1 MTRIYAILDDHP
13 NSQNIS
19 SIMSKSFKSQAQA
32 LAEARTYANIV
43 NEQEPN
49 SEIQPVNIHFEDSN
63 GFPVT
68 ELIGFGVFDISTD
81 ELIESFT
88 VYQTFVQE

>member
-1 MTRIYAILDDHP
+1 MTQIYTILDEHP
-13 NSQNIS
+13 NSQNTA
-19 SIMSKSFKSQAQA
+19 SIMFKSFKSQAKA

-68 ELIGFGVFDISTD
+68 EIIGFGVFDISSG

-88 VYQTFVQE
+88 VYQTFVQK

>member
-1 MTRIYAILDDHP
+1 MTQIYTILDEHP
-13 NSQNIS
+13 NSQNTA
-19 SIMSKSFKSQAQA
+19 SIMFKSFKSQAKA

-49 SEIQPVNIHFEDSN
+49 SEIQPVTIHFEDSN

-68 ELIGFGVFDISTD
+68 ELIGFGVFDISTGD
-81 ELIESFT
+81 LIESFT
-88 VYQTFVQE
+88 VYQTFVQK

>member
-1 MTRIYAILDDHP
+1 MTQIYTILDEHP
-13 NSQNIS
+13 NSQNTA
-19 SIMSKSFKSQAQA
+19 SIMFKSFKSQAKA

-68 ELIGFGVFDISTD
+68 KIIGFGVFDISTG

-88 VYQTFVQE
+88 VYQTFVQK